1 MERQITSE
9 IIAQF
14 AGFLEQ
20 SEKSPATVE
29 KYTHDISRLMDWL
42 NGGTVTAEKMRQ
54 WKKLLLAEGLSPRTV
69 NTKICAFNK
78 FATFMGWN
86 DLRLKSLRVQRTMF
100 RSKERELTRSEYEKL
115 IKGAAESLGKQSA
128 LIIETIGATGMRV
141 SEVKYLTLESVKRGS
156 VEISLK
162 GKIRTIILP
171 DKLKRKLAKFA
182 DEREIK
188 AGVIFMTR
196 NGNPVG
202 RKQIWAQMKAAALKA
217 GIQLGKVY
225 PHNLRHL
232 FARVYYKATR
242 NLAELASLLG
252 HSSME
257 TTRIYLLTT
266 EESHQRMLN
275 CMHLVC

>member
-266 EESHQRMLN
+266 EESHQKMLN
-275 CMHLVC
+275 CLHLVC

>member
-100 RSKERELTRSEYEKL
+100 RSKERELTRIEYEKL
-115 IKGAAESLGKQSA
+115 IKGAAERLGKHSA
-128 LIIETIGATGMRV
+128 LIIETIGASGMRV

>member
-100 RSKERELTRSEYEKL
+100 RSKERELTRIEYEKL

-275 CMHLVC
+275 CLHLVC

>member
-29 KYTHDISRLMDWL
+29 KYTHDISRLMEWL
-42 NGGTVTAEKMRQ
+42 NGEAVTAEKMRE
-54 WKKLLLAEGLSPRTV
+54 WKGSLIAEGLNPRTV
-69 NTKICAFNK
+69 NTKICAFNR
-78 FATFMGWN
+78 FAAFMGWN
-86 DLRLKSLRVQRTMF
+86 DLRVKSLRVQRVMF
-100 RSKERELTRSEYEKL
+100 RSKEKELTRSEYEKL
-115 IKGAAESLGKQSA
+115 IKGATERLGKQSA

-141 SEVKYLTLESVKRGS
+141 SEMKYLTLESVKRGK

-171 DKLKRKLAKFA
+171 NKLKRKLAKFA

-266 EESHQRMLN
+266 EESHQKMLN
-275 CMHLVC
+275 CLHLVC

>member
-29 KYTHDISRLMDWL
+29 KYTHDIRRLMDWL

-266 EESHQRMLN
+266 EESHQKMLN
-275 CMHLVC
+275 CLHLVC

>member
-86 DLRLKSLRVQRTMF
+86 DLRLKFLRVQRTMF
-100 RSKERELTRSEYEKL
+100 RSKERELTRIEYEKL

-266 EESHQRMLN
+266 EESHQKMLN
-275 CMHLVC
+275 CLHLVC

>member
-1 MERQITSE
+1 MDRIITGDTITE
-9 IIAQF
+9 F
-14 AGFLEQ
+14 AEFLKDY
-20 SEKSPATVE
+20 EKSPATVE

-42 NGGTVTAEKMRQ
+42 NSGAVTAEKMRQ
-54 WKKLLLAEGLSPRTV
+54 WKESLIAEGLSPKTV

-78 FATFMGWN
+78 FAVHMGWD
-86 DLRLKSLRVQRTMF
+86 DLKLKSLRVQREMF
-100 RSKERELTRSEYEKL
+100 RSREKELTRREYEKL

-141 SEVKYLTLESVKRGS
+141 SEVKYLTLESVKCGR

-171 DKLKRKLAKFA
+171 NKLQRKLTKFA
-182 DEREIK
+182 DERGIK
-188 AGVIFMTR
+188 AGVIFKTR
-196 NGNPVG
+196 TGNPVG

-217 GIQLGKVY
+217 GIQPGKVY

-275 CMHLVC
+275 CLHLVC

>member
-1 MERQITSE
+1 MDRIITGDTITE
-9 IIAQF
+9 F
-14 AGFLEQ
+14 AEFLKDY
-20 SEKSPATVE
+20 EKSPATVE
-29 KYTHDISRLMDWL
+29 KYTHDISRLMDWI
-42 NGGTVTAEKMRQ
+42 NGETLTSERMRE
-54 WKKLLLAEGLSPRTV
+54 WKESLITEGLSPKTV

-100 RSKERELTRSEYEKL
+100 RSKERELTRIEYEKL
-115 IKGAAESLGKQSA
+115 IKGAAESLGKQPA

-171 DKLKRKLAKFA
+171 NKLQRKLTKFA
-182 DEREIK
+182 DERGIK
-188 AGVIFMTR
+188 A
-196 NGNPVG
+196 
-202 RKQIWAQMKAAALKA
+202 AEMKAAALKA
-217 GIQLGKVY
+217 GIQPGKVY

>member
-42 NGGTVTAEKMRQ
+42 NGGAVTAEKMRE
-54 WKKLLLAEGLSPRTV
+54 WKGSLIAEGLSPKTV

-78 FATFMGWN
+78 FVSYMGWD
-86 DLRLKSLRVQRTMF
+86 DLRLKSLRVQRVMF
-100 RSKERELTRSEYEKL
+100 RSKEKELTRSEYEKL
-115 IKGAAESLGKQSA
+115 IKGAAESLGKQPA

-141 SEVKYLTLESVKRGS
+141 SEVKYLTLESVKCGR

-162 GKIRTIILP
+162 GKVRTIILP
-171 DKLKRKLAKFA
+171 DKLQRKLAKFA
-182 DEREIK
+182 DERGIK
-188 AGVIFMTR
+188 EGVIFRTR
-196 NGNPVG
+196 TGNPVG
-202 RKQIWAQMKAAALKA
+202 RKQIWAQMKEAAAKA
-217 GIQLGKVY
+217 GIEPGKAF
-225 PHNLRHL
+225 PHNMRHL

-266 EESHQRMLN
+266 EESHQKMLN
-275 CMHLVC
+275 CLHLVC

>member
-100 RSKERELTRSEYEKL
+100 RSKERELTRIEYEKL

-266 EESHQRMLN
+266 EESHQKMLN
-275 CMHLVC
+275 CLHLVC

>member
-1 MERQITSE
+1 MDRIITGDTITE
-9 IIAQF
+9 F
-14 AGFLEQ
+14 AEFLKDY
-20 SEKSPATVE
+20 EKSPATVE
-29 KYTHDISRLMDWL
+29 KYTHDISRLMDWI
-42 NGGTVTAEKMRQ
+42 NGETLTSERMRE
-54 WKKLLLAEGLSPRTV
+54 WKEFLLTEGLSPKTV

-100 RSKERELTRSEYEKL
+100 RSKERELTRIEYEKL

-141 SEVKYLTLESVKRGS
+141 SEVKYLTLESVKCGR
-156 VEISLK
+156 VEILLK
-162 GKIRTIILP
+162 GKVRTIILP
-171 DKLKRKLAKFA
+171 DKLQRKLKKFA
-182 DEREIK
+182 DERGIK
-188 AGVIFMTR
+188 EGVIFRTR
-196 NGNPVG
+196 TGNPVG
-202 RKQIWAQMKAAALKA
+202 RKQIWAQMKEAAAKA
-217 GIQLGKVY
+217 GIEPGKAF
-225 PHNLRHL
+225 PHNMRHL

-275 CMHLVC
+275 CLHLVC

>member
-100 RSKERELTRSEYEKL
+100 RSKERELTRIEYEKL

>member
-1 MERQITSE
+1 MERQITGE

-14 AGFLEQ
+14 AEHLEQ
-20 SEKSPATVE
+20 LEKSPATVE
-29 KYTHDISRLMDWL
+29 KYTHDISRLMDWI
-42 NGGTVTAEKMRQ
+42 NGETLTSERMRE
-54 WKKLLLAEGLSPRTV
+54 WKEFLLTEGLSPKTV

-100 RSKERELTRSEYEKL
+100 RSKEKELTRSEYEKL

-141 SEVKYLTLESVKRGS
+141 SEVKYLTLESVKCGR

-171 DKLKRKLAKFA
+171 NKLQRKLAKFA
-182 DEREIK
+182 DERGIK

>member
-100 RSKERELTRSEYEKL
+100 RSKERELTRIEYEKL

-156 VEISLK
+156 VEISLT
-162 GKIRTIILP
+162 GTIRTIILP

-266 EESHQRMLN
+266 EESHQKMLN
-275 CMHLVC
+275 CLHLVC

>member
-42 NGGTVTAEKMRQ
+42 NGGTVTAEKMREG
-54 WKKLLLAEGLSPRTV
+54 KGSLIAEGLNPRTV
-69 NTKICAFNK
+69 NTKICAFNR
-78 FATFMGWN
+78 FAAFMGWN
-86 DLRLKSLRVQRTMF
+86 DLRVKSLRVQRVMF
-100 RSKERELTRSEYEKL
+100 RSKEKELTRSEYEEL

-141 SEVKYLTLESVKRGS
+141 SEMKYLTLESVKRGK

-171 DKLKRKLAKFA
+171 NKLKRKLAKFA